1 MVDGLFWLGIAAGT
15 LTTVS
20 FLPQVIKTFSTKH
33 TKDISLLMYVL
44 FSVGLVLWTIYGLQ
58 LGSWPVIIANSV
70 TLVLSF
76 TIIYLKLKHG

>member
-1 MVDGLFWLGIAAGT
+1 MDRLFWLGIAAGT
-15 LTTVS
+15 LTTAA
-20 FLPQVIKTFSTKH
+20 FLPQVIKTISTRH

-44 FSVGLVLWTIYGLQ
+44 FSVGLILWTIYGLQ

-70 TLVLSF
+70 TLVLAF

>member
-1 MVDGLFWLGIAAGT
+1 VDRLFWLGIAAGT
-15 LTTVS
+15 LTTAA
-20 FLPQVIKTFSTKH
+20 FLPQVIKTISTRH

-44 FSVGLVLWTIYGLQ
+44 FSVGLILWTIYGLQ

-70 TLVLSF
+70 TLVLAF

>member
-1 MVDGLFWLGIAAGT
+1 VDGLFWLGIAAGT

>member
-1 MVDGLFWLGIAAGT
+1 MDGLFWLGIAAGT

>member
-1 MVDGLFWLGIAAGT
+1 MVDKLFWLGIVAGT

-33 TKDISLLMYVL
+33 TKDISLLMYLL
-44 FSVGLVLWTIYGLQ
+44 FSVGLILWTIYGVQ
-58 LGSWPVIIANSV
+58 VGSLPVILANSV

-76 TIIYLKLKHG
+76 AIIYMKLKHG